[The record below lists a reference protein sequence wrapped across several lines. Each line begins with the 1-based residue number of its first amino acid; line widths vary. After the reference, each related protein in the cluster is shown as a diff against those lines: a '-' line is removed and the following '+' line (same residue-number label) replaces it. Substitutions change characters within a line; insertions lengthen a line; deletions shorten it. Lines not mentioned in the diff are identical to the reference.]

1 MAGLTRINFASR
13 VQMAF
18 VLSTGT
24 TPVPS
29 AKSAPTRIRL
39 VVYIKGV
46 NQSSIWSEMSPLL
59 QEWLADVS
67 LAFGDLQVSAYYAD
81 HRLGPR
87 ERFADLN

>member
-1 MAGLTRINFASR
+1 
-13 VQMAF
+13 
-18 VLSTGT
+18 
-24 TPVPS
+24 
-29 AKSAPTRIRL
+29 
-39 VVYIKGV
+39 
-46 NQSSIWSEMSPLL
+46 MSPLL